1 METNVIDAKAIT
13 IRKSLSAWQP
23 NLELSNL
30 ALAYYESPEY
40 GHRRVFPV
48 CPVDLPSGH
57 FYEFRKED
65 LARNAVQQKPPHGT
79 VAPAVFGISEQ
90 SYSCKVY
97 QVLIGLDKLMVLPYQ
112 RTNAPGSGDPE
123 RARVQTVTEQLAQ
136 YQEISFA
143 EKFFKSGAWANE
155 WTGAETADPSTKKF
169 LKFDDSGCD
178 PVEFIDQMAID
189 IRRNGRRKPNK
200 LALGVETFKAL
211 KNNKAIL
218 NRIKYSGTQQ
228 NPAIVNENVLAQVFG
243 VDSVVVLD
251 ATYNAAGYGKAAD
264 MQYVCDSKGALLL
277 YAPDSPQIDSPSA
290 GYCFS
295 WLLDNNDYIGI
306 TTYEGA
312 PATHTDIMEGLIAFD
327 LKKTSDDLAVYL
339 TGCCD

>member
-1 METNVIDAKAIT
+1 METNIKDVNEIVIQKALGT
-13 IRKSLSAWQP
+13 YRP
-23 NLELSNL
+23 NQYLSNL
-30 ALAYYESPEY
+30 AIAYYESPEY
-40 GHRRVFPV
+40 GHRRVFPI
-48 CPVDLPSGH
+48 CPVTLPSGH
-57 FYEFRKED
+57 FYTFAKDD
-65 LARNAVQQKPPHGT
+65 LARNNVQQKPPYGT
-79 VAPAVFGISEQ
+79 VAPAIFGISEQ

-112 RTNAPGSGDPE
+112 RTNAPGSGNPE

-136 YQEISFA
+136 QQEMIFA
-143 EKFFKSGAWANE
+143 EKFFKSGAWTNE
-155 WTGAETADPSTKKF
+155 WTGAAAADPSTKKF

-200 LALGVETFKAL
+200 LALGVETFAAL
-211 KNNKAIL
+211 KSNKFIL
-218 NRIKYSGTQQ
+218 ERIKYSGTQQ
-228 NPAIVNENVLAQVFG
+228 NPAVVNENVLAQVFG
-243 VDSVVVLD
+243 VEQVVVLD